1 MIETKKVGKLRVT
14 LDVELSFEGETVETI
29 EFMQRMGFLDVMLK
43 EQFKGMNTESI
54 KLLEVKSH

>member
-29 EFMQRMGFLDVMLK
+29 ELIQRMGFLDAMLK
-43 EQFKGMNTESI
+43 EQFKSMDTDSI